1 MRQLEVLCSKKVQ
14 LDSRFQNTLA
24 SSSRSQLFE
33 AAGRNTKIFDDDDDE
48 PMLQNTANIETLRT
62 EQTMILQEQDQGLE
76 NLSQVIARQKKLAM
90 RIGTEIEDQSEIID
104 NIAVQMDHTSD
115 RVNSETRNVE
125 TVSGKDSTWSYWIVI
140 ISLFVAII
148 VVGIL

>member
-1 MRQLEVLCSKKVQ
+1 
-14 LDSRFQNTLA
+14 
-24 SSSRSQLFE
+24 
-33 AAGRNTKIFDDDDDE
+33 
-48 PMLQNTANIETLRT
+48 
-62 EQTMILQEQDQGLE
+62 
-76 NLSQVIARQKKLAM
+76 VIARQKKLAM
-90 RIGTEIEDQSEIID
+90 RIGNEIEDQNEIID

-125 TVSGKDSTWSYWIVI
+125 SVSARDSTWGYWIVI